1 MISFNGHSGCSVKML
16 SDNIVR
22 KTSSNI
28 EYNIRLQN
36 QMKKQK
42 QFRHPVIK
50 TSDIVD
56 CGYSSDGLFYFDMKY
71 IRGINLSI
79 YFQQN
84 TLDSCIKIID
94 LFSSFNNNKKIDI
107 TDAIIK
113 KVRTMNIDEES
124 MQLIINQKWT
134 VFDGY
139 CHGDLTFE
147 NVLINSD
154 GVYLI
159 DFLDSFVEC
168 PIIDESKLLQDSFC
182 YWSFKDNIPK
192 RKLITV
198 CDMFNTRQH
207 YCMLLLHLFRII
219 PYANVAKKENLLCM
233 INQVKTK
240 INQF

>member
-1 MISFNGHSGCSVKML
+1 MISFNGHSGCSIKML
-16 SDNIVR
+16 SDGIVR
-22 KTSSNI
+22 KTSSNTD
-28 EYNIRLQN
+28 YNSRLQN
-36 QMKKQK
+36 QMLKQK
-42 QFRHPVIK
+42 QFYHPVIR
-50 TSDIVD
+50 TTDIVD
-56 CGYSSDGLFYFDMKY
+56 CGYNSDGLFYFDMKY
-71 IRGINLSI
+71 IRGVNLSI

-84 TLDSCIKIID
+84 TLNSCMKIID
-94 LFSSFNNNKKIDI
+94 LFSSFNTETQIDISDAINKKI
-107 TDAIIK
+107 
-113 KVRTMNIDEES
+113 RTINIDEES
-124 MQLIINQKWT
+124 LKLITDQRWT
-134 VFDGY
+134 VSSGY

-182 YWSFKDNIPK
+182 YWSFKNNIPK

-198 CDMFNTRQH
+198 CDKFDTRQH

-219 PYANVAKKENLLCM
+219 PYANAAKKENLLCM
-233 INQVKTK
+233 INRVKTK